1 MLTPEAAELG
11 VGDIKDARMSNAIAQ
26 IAQSYNLQR
35 LPAVSEVFSRAALP
49 PKADRMIKM
58 AGN

>member
-1 MLTPEAAELG
+1 
-11 VGDIKDARMSNAIAQ
+11 MSNAIAQ

>member
-1 MLTPEAAELG
+1 MT
-11 VGDIKDARMSNAIAQ
+11 NAIAQ

-49 PKADRMIKM
+49 PKADRMIKLP
-58 AGN
+58 GN